1 MFAPALGIVEDP
13 ACGSAVAALAALRAQ
28 QIDDASGDF
37 RWSVD
42 HGVGMG
48 RPSRIHAVAVKRA
61 GSVCNVQLSGGVRI
75 FARGQLVGSEG

>member
-1 MFAPALGIVEDP
+1 
-13 ACGSAVAALAALRAQ
+13 
-28 QIDDASGDF
+28 
-37 RWSVD
+37 
-42 HGVGMG
+42 MG